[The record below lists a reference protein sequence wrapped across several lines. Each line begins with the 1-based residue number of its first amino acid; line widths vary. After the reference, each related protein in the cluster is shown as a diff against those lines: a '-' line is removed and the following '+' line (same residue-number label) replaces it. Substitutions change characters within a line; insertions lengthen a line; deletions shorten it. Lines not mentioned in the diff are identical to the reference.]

1 MSAVSG
7 WTFGSTDPGEVLSFF
22 DGSTIGSPNN
32 NGARYLN
39 DPAFNGKLNAAERLS
54 GAKRY
59 RVFSRLAF
67 DLERDDAPVAAI
79 ATGTSLDFFSA
90 RMGCQLYQPV
100 YGIDIAALCVRR

>member
-1 MSAVSG
+1 MTSHSL
-7 WTFGSTDPGEVLSFF
+7 FLSHRLPYP
-22 DGSTIGSPNN
+22 PNK
-32 NGARYLN
+32 GDKVRSCHFLRH
-39 DPAFNGKLNAAERLS
+39 L
-54 GAKRY
+54 AKRY

-79 ATGTSLDFFSA
+79 ATGASLDFFSA